1 MDNRSSKDDK
11 IHNQNSGRDK
21 DPNKSP
27 FSEHQEAAPSRGGI
41 SDMGTDALTSGR
53 PNRVER
59 GSGIST
65 KDSVTGSDYDGQLS
79 GA

>member
-1 MDNRSSKDDK
+1 MDNRSDKDEKVHD
-11 IHNQNSGRDK
+11 QNSGRDK
-21 DPNKSP
+21 DPHRSP
-27 FSEHQEAAPSRGGI
+27 FSEREDAAPNRGGI